1 MPRLF
6 PALTVGILLTAAATA
21 CGGSGPSSAGPNGD
35 QVHVGVIP
43 ILDVAPIYLGK
54 AKGFFTAQQI
64 DLSLEVGQGG
74 AAIVPGVVANQLQF
88 GFSNMVS
95 LLLAQSNGLPLKV
108 VSNGVASTGVQGKDY
123 AGLVVKGDSPYKT
136 AADLAGK
143 RIAVNT
149 LKNICETT
157 VKLSIRKAGGD
168 PSGIKPFELAFPD
181 MPAELDAGRADAICV
196 VEPFLSQA
204 LANGDRSVAS
214 LYVDAAPNL
223 TVAAYFTSQRLLSTN
238 PGLVQR
244 FQTAMAQSLAYAD
257 SHPDEVRQILT
268 TYTKID
274 PKLISKLV
282 LPKWPAEVNR
292 ASVQTLANESKQDGL
307 LTKDPDVAA
316 LLP

>member
-6 PALTVGILLTAAATA
+6 PALTVGILLTAATA
-21 CGGSGPSSAGPNGD
+21 CGGSSPSTGGND

-54 AKGFFTAQQI
+54 AKGFFTAQKI
-64 DLSLEVGQGG
+64 DLSLEAGQGG

-88 GFSNMVS
+88 GFSNVVS

-143 RIAVNT
+143 KIAVNT

-157 VKLSIRKAGGD
+157 VKASIRKAGGD

-181 MPAELDAGRADAICV
+181 MPAELDAGHADGICV

-204 LANGDRSVAS
+204 LSNGDRSVAS
-214 LYVDAAPNL
+214 IYVDAAPNL
-223 TVAAYFTSQRLLSTN
+223 TVAAYFTSQQLQKSN
-238 PGLVQR
+238 PDLVKR

-257 SHPDEVRQILT
+257 SHPDEVRQILG

-274 PKLISKLV
+274 PKLVSKLV
-282 LPKWPAEVNR
+282 LPKWPAEVNKD
-292 ASVQTLANESKQDGL
+292 SVQTLANESKQDGL